1 MIRALLAA
9 PPVLLG
15 IAALVAAFP
24 LPLRNPALA
33 DRLRRLAP
41 VAAATAAVGSALA
54 LAALGL
60 RGTPTVRLILSPWLD
75 GDGPALESNALVA
88 IALTVIGLLGLV
100 AALRALAEEG
110 TAAAPLAVCAAA
122 ALMAAA
128 GTERL
133 GLVFGWI
140 VLDATLA
147 VVGGGRQGLLA
158 GQAGLFMLLAGLTGT
173 RRFYLEAASLVRS
186 GMYPLWWSVPRSRPA
201 ALWQAIGIRLAPT
214 VAGLAM
220 ALQVITPSRS
230 EAGMSAATLGPGL
243 VALTFGALLA
253 FFARERGAA
262 LDWTVTAHAGLAM
275 LAIGLVDPAGQAVA
289 FILMVDLALLFSARY
304 AAEGLGAGRAVRLV
318 RFGAWASLVGLPPT
332 LGFVGRWTVYHQL
345 VERQAFGLLIWVIAM
360 SALLV
365 APDHPNWLPSPRARR
380 ASSAAVA
387 VPLVLVALSLG
398 LGLAFRWL
406 GPIVAA
412 SGGDVPDPMRL
423 ITARP
428 SVLLL
433 IVAGPAIGWLARRL
447 QVRTGMRDRSQ
458 RTRRALRL
466 REPINATGR
475 VLVRSGAILQLRS
488 GLVAGRRSLAL
499 TLLAVVAT
507 SVALVGGDAAGP
519 APAWPPV
526 GQIAL
531 LALAI
536 GIIATVILPRAPA
549 LTLGGLGAAYVLGAV
564 VVFGG
569 DGGARGVIAAIKL
582 IVGLIVVTMLSL
594 SILQA
599 PLSPRTDP
607 RTERRTDRRIDRQIV
622 STARRLRQVPGTAGR
637 VRSDRLVPA
646 LALAIVALVGLGM
659 QPGVLAPYVGAGVL
673 RIGIVLASGGVI
685 GTVFAGSALQ
695 LAASVLLAL
704 IGSEAIYASLDA
716 GLLVSGG
723 LAGLQLLFTIVASFF
738 IGQSPLSGGT
748 PNEPARG
755 EAASVQP
762 EVV

>member
-24 LPLRNPALA
+24 WPLA

-41 VAAATAAVGSALA
+41 VAAATAALGSALS

-60 RGTPTVRLILSPWLD
+60 RGAPPVRLILSPWLD

-122 ALMAAA
+122 ALMASA

-173 RRFYLEAASLVRS
+173 RRFYLEAASLVRA

-289 FILMVDLALLFSARY
+289 FILMVDLALIFGARY

-345 VERQAFGLLIWVIAM
+345 VERQAFGPLIWVMAM

-380 ASSAAVA
+380 ATTAAVA

-475 VLVRSGAILQLRS
+475 VLVRSGELLQLRS

-536 GIIATVILPRAPA
+536 GISATVILPRAPA

-599 PLSPRTDP
+599 PLDQQTDR
-607 RTERRTDRRIDRQIV
+607 RTERRIDRQIV
-622 STARRLRQVPGTAGR
+622 STARRLRQVTGTAGR
-637 VRSDRLVPA
+637 MRSDRLVPA

-673 RIGIVLASGGVI
+673 RIGIVLAGGGVI

-738 IGQSPLSGGT
+738 IGQSPLAGGA